1 MAERNPVRN
10 PKERMASRPSG
21 SMSKT
26 VEERD
31 HVVIRFAGD
40 SGDGMQ
46 LTGDRFTN
54 ATAILGND
62 LATLPDFPA
71 EIRAPAGTV
80 HGVSAFQIQFASS
93 DVTTPGDHADV
104 LVAMNP
110 AALRADLDKVARGGT
125 IIINEDSFTQR
136 NLEKAGYASDPTT
149 DGTLDG
155 YQIYPVPMTSITVR
169 AVESLGVGKKE
180 AERSKNMFALGL
192 VSWMYGRPVDVTLR
206 WLEKKF
212 GGKPEIYEANVASF
226 NAGYNFGET
235 TELFAHQIHVAAAP
249 VIEGTY
255 RNVAGSQ
262 ALAWGLIAASVRS
275 GVPLFY
281 ASYPITPASDL
292 LHELSKHKNFG
303 VVTIQAE
310 DEIAAA
316 NMALGA
322 AFTGHLG
329 VTGTSGPGIDLKA
342 ETIGLAVITE
352 LPMILVDVMRAGP
365 STGMPTKNEQG
376 DLLHAMFGRHGESPI
391 PIVAPSSPADCFSV
405 AMEAARVAIRYRTP
419 VILLSDS
426 FLQNSSELWLLPDID
441 ALPTID
447 PKFAEA
453 NGGEFL
459 PYARDERLARPW
471 AIPGTPGLE
480 HRIGGLEREDR
491 TGDISYEAENH
502 ERMTHIRREKVEGIA
517 ADIPAL
523 EVDDPTGDA
532 ELLVLGWGSTAGT
545 VRAAVQ
551 RVRGSGERV
560 ATAHLRW
567 LNPMPTNT
575 GEVVTKYRKVLI
587 PELNSGQLTMLIRAR
602 FLADARTLSKVQG
615 LPIFADELEDAIVR
629 TLHG

>member
-1 MAERNPVRN
+1 MPASKPARIASITAASEWFGPQSSPPASHA
-10 PKERMASRPSG
+10 PKPTTESSGPLEPSRPIRTMPSNHKDRSADRRVVPG
-21 SMSKT
+21 RSPTSRATLDASDRGRGRRSPGDRKKEHGPAGHRPMTKT

-31 HVVIRFAGD
+31 HVVVRFAGD

-80 HGVSAFQIQFASS
+80 HGVSAFQIQFAST
-93 DVTTPGDHADV
+93 DITTPGDHADV

-110 AALRADLDKVARGGT
+110 AALKADLDKVARGGT
-125 IIINEDSFTQR
+125 IIINEDAFMQR
-136 NLEKAGYASDPTT
+136 NLDKAGYASDPTT
-149 DGTLDG
+149 DGSLDG
-155 YQIYPVPMTSITVR
+155 YQLYRVPMTSITAR

-206 WLEKKF
+206 WLESKF

-235 TELFAHQIHVAAAP
+235 TELFSHQIHVAAAP
-249 VIEGTY
+249 VIQGIY

-262 ALAWGLIAASVRS
+262 ALAWGLIAASIRS

-292 LHELSKHKNFG
+292 LHELSKHKNYG
-303 VVTIQAE
+303 VVTFHAV
-310 DEIAAA
+310 DELAAA

-352 LPMILVDVMRAGP
+352 LLMILVDVMRAGP

-405 AMEAARVAIRYRTP
+405 AMEAA
-419 VILLSDS
+419 
-426 FLQNSSELWLLPDID
+426 
-441 ALPTID
+441 
-447 PKFAEA
+447 
-453 NGGEFL
+453 
-459 PYARDERLARPW
+459 
-471 AIPGTPGLE
+471 
-480 HRIGGLEREDR
+480 
-491 TGDISYEAENH
+491 
-502 ERMTHIRREKVEGIA
+502 HIA
-517 ADIPAL
+517 PL

-545 VRAAVQ
+545 IRAAVQ

-575 GEVVTKYRKVLI
+575 GEVVTKYRRVLI
-587 PELNSGQLTMLIRAR
+587 PELNSGQLTMLIRAA
-602 FLADARTLSKVQG
+602 FLADAKTFSKVQG
-615 LPIFADELEDAIVR
+615 LPIWADELEDAIVR
-629 TLHG
+629 MLHG

>member
-1 MAERNPVRN
+1 
-10 PKERMASRPSG
+10 
-21 SMSKT
+21 
-26 VEERD
+26 
-31 HVVIRFAGD
+31 
-40 SGDGMQ
+40 
-46 LTGDRFTN
+46 
-54 ATAILGND
+54 
-62 LATLPDFPA
+62 
-71 EIRAPAGTV
+71 
-80 HGVSAFQIQFASS
+80 
-93 DVTTPGDHADV
+93 
-104 LVAMNP
+104 MNP

-125 IIINEDSFTQR
+125 IIVNEDSFTQR

-235 TELFAHQIHVAAAP
+235 TELFAHQVHVAAAP
-249 VIEGTY
+249 VTEGTY

-303 VVTIQAE
+303 VLTIQAE

-322 AFTGHLG
+322 AFSGHLG

-352 LPMILVDVMRAGP
+352 LPMIVVDVMRAGP

-376 DLLHAMFGRHGESPI
+376 DLLPAMFGRHGESPI
-391 PIVAPSSPADCFSV
+391 PILAPLSPADCFSV

-419 VILLSDS
+419 VMLLSDS
-426 FLQNSSELWLLPDID
+426 FLQNSSEPWLLPDVD

-447 PKFAEA
+447 PKFASP
-453 NGGEFL
+453 NGVDFL

-491 TGDISYEAENH
+491 SGDISYDADNH
-502 ERMTHIRREKVEGIA
+502 ERMTRLRREKVDGIA
-517 ADIPAL
+517 ADIRPL

-575 GEVVTKYRKVLI
+575 GEVVTKYRQVLI

-602 FLADARTLSKVQG
+602 YLVDAETFSKVQG
-615 LPIFADELEDAIVR
+615 LPIWADELEDAIVR